1 MKPANRIFA
10 SNKCEW
16 EKACAEKVFW
26 GIGSILTIF
35 AFRLKLDIASDG
47 TIVRFDKSFQ
57 EYSIVWAF
65 LVPILFCFYKFVS
78 QINEE
83 KKDRRNFFCCLLP
96 ALLFSFFIVMGYSY
110 EKTSSW
116 NLVVNRNSSQC
127 LKALI
132 AFSGDTRS
140 RLSAWRTRVARYWTQ
155 VRLR

>member
-35 AFRLKLDIASDG
+35 AFRLKLDLASDG

-83 KKDRRNFFCCLLP
+83 KKIGGIFF
-96 ALLFSFFIVMGYSY
+96 
-110 EKTSSW
+110 
-116 NLVVNRNSSQC
+116 VV
-127 LKALI
+127 
-132 AFSGDTRS
+132 
-140 RLSAWRTRVARYWTQ
+140 YY
-155 VRLR
+155 LRCYFHFL